1 MLCNF
6 YHPFGMQRATQRLS
20 PSVEVIVMRTDPES
34 HTAAPF
40 VGWHRLARVCLCMV
54 VSVLTAGGPVAAQG
68 HQSGLPGLLN
78 KLFSPEPPAAA
89 PTDRLLTPAD
99 APLTVTRQFV
109 RLYITNA
116 YDPSGVRYLAIKLGF
131 RNSGD
136 TDVTVNTK
144 ASQLLVGNDEFL
156 RVQVKAELQGLPL
169 DLPGEIS
176 TDVERLQGPSPLTV
190 RANGQTAKAWL
201 VFAKLP
207 PTRDLPPLTLRLDT
221 SAGKIEIDLT
231 RIENEALTS
240 TLERIG
246 PSGRIGLARI
256 TGELNAI
263 NAPHFAKLM
272 TGYAEQGVSRLVI
285 AFDQDSRIGDELTS
299 EWLINGPES
308 DNDRLQFFPQWSGLV
323 RGVVLANV
331 PGQNDEFGE
340 DNVAHSEAEAVQK
353 VTRDFIPGLDAATLQ
368 REVRSGHPLF
378 QRAIL
383 LNAGDAM
390 ANDDC
395 DSVLRYLKSPEP
407 EIRHAAIQS
416 LRAAVAPQAVTA
428 LEEIVREGSREEAK
442 LAFQSLNTSQQTH
455 AHALAL
461 ELASDPA
468 IQKNIGLPMIL
479 RMVGAERHERWIP
492 FLKQAWTS
500 PDPIVR
506 LIALDHLLH
515 LVSEQRLP
523 LLQAALTDKHVPI
536 RDLAFQALVARR
548 AEEEQPLFVEEALR
562 RVKLG
567 LKDSDT
573 LTALREIRDPGVLP
587 HLLKRIDAH
596 PSEMSLVSA
605 YVEIGGTAGLDEM
618 VERYPRFPMETKS
631 YLLRALSKAK
641 HPESRR
647 LAVAGLLSEDTD
659 YHELCQTL
667 LMEAGDAEAA
677 SAFVEAMGQA
687 LAKSDSHRSE
697 ELARCLGIMSGP
709 AALQALEALQ
719 ASDNPGKKKLAT
731 TGLAYRQYNSP
742 VNSWLQAANQKNQ
755 QNDFEGAIELLNLAL
770 EIDPNSGRVYNAIGY
785 AQLRMSKGTEAKPNF
800 EKALKLTPED
810 HNPLTGIAICLALE
824 GRCDEAIAMVD
835 TPPLLFK
842 HGEQQVYLYN
852 VACVYGRSIEH
863 LLKHPTVAGTDQK
876 LSDYR
881 KKAIT
886 FLQASVENGFEDLEL
901 LASDPDL
908 AYLREIPEFKRLPK
922 LIQER
927 QLR

>member
-1 MLCNF
+1 
-6 YHPFGMQRATQRLS
+6 
-20 PSVEVIVMRTDPES
+20 MRTDPETRPCDS
-34 HTAAPF
+34 FRRWCQLT
-40 VGWHRLARVCLCMV
+40 RVCLLV
-54 VSVLTAGGPVAAQG
+54 VGLVLAAGGPVAAQG
-68 HQSGLPGLLN
+68 HQSGLPGLLD
-78 KLFSPEPPAAA
+78 KFFSPEAPAVA
-89 PTDRLLTPAD
+89 PRDRLLTPAD
-99 APLTVTRQFV
+99 APLAVTRQFV

-144 ASQLLVGNDEFL
+144 ASQLLVGKDEFL
-156 RVQVKAELQGLPL
+156 RVQVKAELQSLPL

-190 RANGQTAKAWL
+190 KAKGQTAKAWL

-207 PTRDLPPLTLRLDT
+207 RTRDLPPLTLRLDT

-246 PSGRIGLARI
+246 PSGRIGIARI

-263 NAPHFAKLM
+263 NAPHFAKRM

-285 AFDQDSRIGDELTS
+285 AFDKGSRIGDELTS

-340 DNVAHSEAEAVQK
+340 ENVAHSEAEAVQK

-416 LRAAVAPQAVTA
+416 LRAAVAPQAITA
-428 LEEIVREGSREEAK
+428 LEEIVRTGSREEAA
-442 LAFQSLNTSQQTH
+442 LAFQSLNVSQQTQ

-468 IQKNIGLPMIL
+468 IQKRIGLPTIL
-479 RMVGAERHERWIP
+479 RKIGAERQERWIP
-492 FLKQAWTS
+492 FSKQAWAS
-500 PDPIVR
+500 PDSVVR
-506 LIALDHLLH
+506 LIALDNLLH
-515 LVSEQRLP
+515 LVGEDRLP
-523 LLQAALTDKHVPI
+523 LLQAALADKSVEI

-567 LKDSDT
+567 LKVPPT
-573 LTALREIRDPGVLP
+573 LTALREIRDPVVLP
-587 HLLKRIDAH
+587 QLLKWIDAH
-596 PSEMSLVSA
+596 PSELSLVSA

-631 YLLRALSKAK
+631 YLLRALSKAN
-641 HPESRR
+641 HPECRR

-667 LMEAGDAEAA
+667 LIEAGDAEAV
-677 SAFVEAMGQA
+677 SAFVEAIDKA
-687 LAKSDSHRSE
+687 VAKSDSHRSE
-697 ELARCLGIMSGP
+697 ELARCLGIMGGP
-709 AALQALEALQ
+709 ASLQALEALQ
-719 ASDNPGKKKLAT
+719 ASGNLGQKKLAT

-742 VNSWLQAANQKNQ
+742 VNSWLQAANHKNQ

-770 EIDPNSGRVYNAIGY
+770 EIDPTSGRIYNAIGY
-785 AQLRMSKGTEAKPNF
+785 AQLRMSKGAEAKPNF
-800 EKALKLTPED
+800 EKALKLTPDD
-810 HNPLTGIAICLALE
+810 HNPLTGFAICLALE

-835 TPPLLFK
+835 TVPVFYK
-842 HGEQQVYLYN
+842 HGDQQIYLYN
-852 VACVYGRSIEH
+852 VACVYGRIVEQ
-863 LLKHPTVAGTDQK
+863 LLKDPDTPERKHK
-876 LSDYR
+876 LEAYQ
-881 KKAIT
+881 KKAILL
-886 FLQASVENGFEDLEL
+886 LQASVQKGFDDLEL
-901 LASDPDL
+901 LASDADL
-908 AYLREIPEFKRLPK
+908 AYLREIPEFKQLPQ
-922 LIQER
+922 LIQDK
-927 QLR
+927 QQQ

>member
-1 MLCNF
+1 
-6 YHPFGMQRATQRLS
+6 
-20 PSVEVIVMRTDPES
+20 MRTDPETRPRDS
-34 HTAAPF
+34 FRRWCQLT
-40 VGWHRLARVCLCMV
+40 RVCLLV
-54 VSVLTAGGPVAAQG
+54 VGLVLASCGPVAAQG
-68 HQSGLPGLLN
+68 HKSGLPGLLD
-78 KLFSPEPPAAA
+78 KFFSPVA
-89 PTDRLLTPAD
+89 PEVALRDRLLTPAD
-99 APLTVTRQFV
+99 APLAVTRQFV

-136 TDVTVNTK
+136 TDVTINTK

-156 RVQVKAELQGLPL
+156 RVQVKAELQGMPL

-176 TDVERLQGPSPLTV
+176 TDVERQQGPSPLTV
-190 RANGQTAKAWL
+190 KAKGKAAKAWL

-207 PTRDLPPLTLRLDT
+207 RTRDLPPLTLRLDT

-256 TGELNAI
+256 TGELNVI

-272 TGYAEQGVSRLVI
+272 TGYAELGVSRLVI
-285 AFDQDSRIGDELTS
+285 AFDKDSRIGDELTS

-331 PGQNDEFGE
+331 PGQNDESGE

-395 DSVLRYLKSPEP
+395 DSVLRYLKSPER

-416 LRAAVAPQAVTA
+416 LRAAVAPQAITA
-428 LEEIVREGSREEAK
+428 LEEIVRAESREEAA
-442 LAFQSLNTSQQTH
+442 LAFRSLNVSQQTP

-468 IQKNIGLPMIL
+468 IQKNIGLPMLL
-479 RMVGAERHERWIP
+479 RIIGDERQERWIP
-492 FLKQAWTS
+492 FSKQAWTS

-506 LIALDHLLH
+506 LIALDNLLH
-515 LVSEQRLP
+515 MVSEDRLP
-523 LLQAALTDKHVPI
+523 LLQAALTDKSVQI
-536 RDLAFQALVARR
+536 RDRAFQALVARR
-548 AEEEQPLFVEEALR
+548 SAVEQPLFVEEALR

-573 LTALREIRDPGVLP
+573 LTALREIRDPVVLP
-587 HLLKRIDAH
+587 HLLKWIDAH

-631 YLLRALSKAK
+631 YLLRALSKAR

-667 LMEAGDAEAA
+667 LIEAGDAEAA

-687 LAKSDSHRSE
+687 LAKSDSNRSE
-697 ELARCLGIMSGP
+697 ALARCLGIMGGP
-709 AALQALEALQ
+709 ASLQALEAMQ
-719 ASDNPGKKKLAT
+719 ASGNLGQKKLAT

-755 QNDFEGAIELLNLAL
+755 QNDFEGAIELLNYAI
-770 EIDPNSGRVYNAIGY
+770 EIDPTSGRIYNAIGY
-785 AQLRMSKGTEAKPNF
+785 AQLRMSKGAEAKPNF

-824 GRCDEAIAMVD
+824 GRCEEAIAIVD
-835 TPPLLFK
+835 TPLLIFK
-842 HGEQQVYLYN
+842 YGEQQVYLYN

-863 LLKHPTVAGTDQK
+863 LLKDPTVAGTDQK

-881 KKAIT
+881 KKAIL
-886 FLQASVENGFEDLEL
+886 FLQASVQKGFEDLEL
-901 LASDPDL
+901 LASDSDL
-908 AYLREIPEFKRLPK
+908 AYLREMPEFKQLPK